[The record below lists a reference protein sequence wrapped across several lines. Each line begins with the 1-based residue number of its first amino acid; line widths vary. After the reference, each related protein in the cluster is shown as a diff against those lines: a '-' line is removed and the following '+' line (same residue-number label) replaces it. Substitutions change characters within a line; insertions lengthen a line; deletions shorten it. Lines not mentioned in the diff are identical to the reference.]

1 MEHAGQSRTKMPGVL
16 VTGASGFIGSALIR
30 SLADKAVVKCAS
42 RACSTVP
49 PVQGL
54 SHEWFH
60 YENLVSA
67 DWQAALDGVDMV
79 IHLAARAHVLRE
91 TAADPFAAY
100 ARVNCDGTL
109 ALAEQAANN
118 GVRRFVF
125 VSTIGVNG
133 RITTQAGF
141 AEDDPAAPHDD
152 YSRSKQMAETGLR
165 RLASQSDMEVVV
177 IRPPLVY
184 GPGVKANL
192 LRLLDWVYK
201 GWPLPLANAE
211 NRRSFIALNNLVD
224 AISCCLHHPA
234 ASGQTFLV
242 SDGEDLSTADLVRRI
257 AHYMRKPA
265 RLFPVPVS
273 FMGTALHATGKSSL
287 YDRLWGSLV
296 VDSQKIRRV
305 LGWTPP
311 VSMDEGIEKM
321 VEWYLNDH

>member
-1 MEHAGQSRTKMPGVL
+1 VL
-16 VTGASGFIGSALIR
+16 VTGASGFIGSALVR
-30 SLADKAVVKCAS
+30 SLAGKAVLKCAS

-49 PVQGL
+49 PVQDL

-60 YENLVSA
+60 YESLESA
-67 DWQAALDGVDMV
+67 DWQAALDGVDVV

-91 TAADPFAAY
+91 TAADPFAVY
-100 ARVNCDGTL
+100 ARVNCDDTL

-133 RITTQAGF
+133 RTTTQAGF
-141 AEDDPAAPHDD
+141 TEDDPAAPHDD
-152 YSRSKQMAETGLR
+152 YSRSKQMAETGLK
-165 RLASQSDMEVVV
+165 RLASRSDMEIVV

-192 LRLLDWVYK
+192 LHLLDWVYK
-201 GWPLPLANAE
+201 GWPLPLANTE
-211 NRRSFIALNNLVD
+211 NRRSFIALDNLVD
-224 AISCCLHHPA
+224 AIICCLHHPGA
-234 ASGQTFLV
+234 AGQTFLV
-242 SDGEDLSTADLVRRI
+242 SDGEDLSSSGLVRRI

-273 FMGTALHATGKSSL
+273 LMGAVLHAAGKSKL

-296 VDSQKIRRV
+296 VDSQKIRRA

-311 VSMDEGIEKM
+311 VSVDKGIEKM
-321 VEWYLNDH
+321 VEWYLYGR